1 MKKQSGFTLI
11 ELIVVILILGILAA
25 TALPKFVNVE
35 NEAHIGS
42 HQGVAGAWQAA
53 VMLTHAKWLAAGKP
67 GAGGISI
74 DTGVNVEMNA
84 AGWPINI
91 SGTTTINAAGCAS
104 LWGLLLQN
112 NAPTAGAGATNDYD
126 TTTSG
131 TPAGTCN
138 FLYTKIMTSGDLDIG
153 YVTGTGIINVD
164 KVLDG
169 S

>member
-1 MKKQSGFTLI
+1 MQKQRGFTLI
-11 ELIVVILILGILAA
+11 ELIVVILILGILGA

-67 GAGGISI
+67 GAGGIEI
-74 DTGVNVEMNA
+74 DTGVNVEMNS

-91 SGTTTINAAGCAS
+91 SGTTTIDATGCAT

-112 NAPTAGAGATNDYD
+112 NAPTVVSAATGGDYS
-126 TTTSG
+126 TSATSG
-131 TPAGTCN
+131 TNCAFN
-138 FLYTKIMTSGDLDIG
+138 YTKTTTSGDLDIN
-153 YVTGTGIINVD
+153 YETSTGVITVD
-164 KVLDG
+164 KTLDG
-169 S
+169 A